1 MLEVKKKD
9 REERLEKKNQAKRE
23 FIAMLKEYAEDPDN
37 EIDR

>member
-9 REERLEKKNQAKRE
+9 REERLEKKNQAKKE
-23 FIAMLKEYAEDPDN
+23 FITMLKEHAEDPDN